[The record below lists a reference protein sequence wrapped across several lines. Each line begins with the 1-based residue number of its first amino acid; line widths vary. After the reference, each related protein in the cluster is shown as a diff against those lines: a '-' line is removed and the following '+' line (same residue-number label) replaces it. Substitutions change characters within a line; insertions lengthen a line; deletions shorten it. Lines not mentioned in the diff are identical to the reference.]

1 MPATHL
7 AAQANRANPALELG
21 DVNDVTERHPA
32 YKGKQG
38 AVRAL
43 IARADENGLA
53 PHIYRVGRRVLID
66 LIGFEQWVREQQGGR
81 R

>member
-7 AAQANRANPALELG
+7 AAQANRANPALRLG
-21 DVNDVTERHPA
+21 DVNDIAERHPA
-32 YKGKQG
+32 YKNKPG
-38 AVRAL
+38 AIRAL
-43 IARADENGLA
+43 IARSDENGLA

-66 LIGFEQWVREQQGGR
+66 LNGFDEWIRDQQGCR